1 MTLLHTCTFQLH
13 NKIKQMFHF
22 CYNNHV
28 IDERF
33 NQDSLYN
40 REKKFFA
47 NLGIKHTPYDC
58 RHTFATLCS
67 RYHLDEHIIKLIMG
81 HHISDLTKRVYTHKL
96 IEELIEEINK
106 IDV

>member
-1 MTLLHTCTFQLH
+1 
-13 NKIKQMFHF
+13 MFRF

-96 IEELIEEINK
+96 IEELIEEIN
-106 IDV
+106 IINV